1 MLIIDEVILDE
12 DLFSKILNLLPPSYL
27 NFHTSLTLSMRAN
40 PAPLRFEELVGLLL
54 QEEQSRKNKSF
65 QVEGTDQA
73 LVVQNRNKG
82 KVNNN
87 QSKSGLVQ
95 SSDKS
100 KADLEKPKRKGKCHF
115 CKKYGHYISECSKHI
130 AKEKKKES
138 SEAVSNSA
146 NTSAAKEDEY
156 ANTVQD
162 SYAFIVCSDFSA
174 CSINEAQVIWYFD
187 SGASRHITSRKDLF
201 RSLDAAPAG
210 KQVTCANNSS
220 YPIKGVGEISFTIAD
235 GTDLCL
241 SDVLYVPGI
250 KRNLLSVSSLSKNG
264 FRVIFEDDTCV
275 VHDKENGY
283 GLTTTGTLENVL
295 FMLDHYEQ

>member
-1 MLIIDEVILDE
+1 M
-12 DLFSKILNLLPPSYL
+12 
-27 NFHTSLTLSMRAN
+27 
-40 PAPLRFEELVGLLL
+40 GLLL

-82 KVNNN
+82 KVSNK

-100 KADLEKPKRKGKCHF
+100 KADSEKPKRKGKCHF
-115 CKKYGHYISECSKHI
+115 CKKYGHYISECSKRI

-138 SEAVSNSA
+138 SLAVSNSA
-146 NTSAAKEDEY
+146 NTSAAKEDES
-156 ANTVQD
+156 ANMVQD
-162 SYAFIVCSDFSA
+162 SYAFIVCSDFFA
-174 CSINEAQVIWYFD
+174 CSVDEAQVIWYFD
-187 SGASRHITSRKDLF
+187 SGASRHITFRKDLF

-241 SDVLYVPGI
+241 SDVLYVLGI

-264 FRVIFEDDTCV
+264 FRVIFEDDTCA
-275 VHDKENGY
+275 VHDRENGY
-283 GLTTTGTLENVL
+283 AFVSTGTLENGL
-295 FMLDHYEQ
+295 FYA